1 MASLGYNVREVS
13 LLTSA
18 SRTTTQTSVDQ
29 FNDFG
34 TKGALAVIL
43 DVTATTTGALTVTID
58 AKDPVSGKY
67 YNLLTGAAVNTVS
80 TNRYTVGPS
89 IAAVAN
95 VNAQTYIPSTFRIVV
110 TVADATAVTYSLGY
124 CIGI

>member
-43 DVTATTTGALTVTID
+43 DVTATTTGAVTVTID

-89 IAAVAN
+89 IAAAAN
-95 VNAQTYIPSTFRIVV
+95 VNAQTYIPSTFR
-110 TVADATAVTYSLGY
+110 DCRDSS
-124 CIGI
+124 